1 MKHSITLTNSELS
14 ERISEYCHSE
24 RNRTILRMKL
34 IDGLTYERIAE
45 IVDMSPRQIYNIVKK
60 SLLEIC
66 IILS

>member
-14 ERISEYCHSE
+14 ERINEYCHSE

-45 IVDMSPRQIYNIVKK
+45 IVDMSPRQIKNIVKK
-60 SLLEIC
+60 SLLEIR